1 MNISP
6 QLLCR
11 LLFPVLCWFFLN
23 KAQAQ
28 QFANWE
34 KEVAAFAQA
43 DQVDPP
49 RKKSIVFTGSSSI
62 RLWENL
68 EQYFPNKNI
77 LNRGFGGS
85 QTEEVAY
92 FADRIITPYKP
103 RQVVI
108 YVGDNDLAAGKTPE
122 KVLADFQNLFS
133 KIRKGKPNATVTFIS
148 IKPSPSRMHLIT
160 PVRQTND
167 LIKNFLA
174 TQKKTAFVDVFTPM
188 LKPNGKP
195 KPALFK
201 ADSLHMTPAGYAI
214 WAQVLRPYLK

>member
-1 MNISP
+1 MLKFTKNIVTVVI
-6 QLLCR
+6 LVFCGL
-11 LLFPVLCWFFLN
+11 FLN
-23 KAQAQ
+23 KAYGQK
-28 QFANWE
+28 FANWE
-34 KEVAAFAQA
+34 NEISAFAQA
-43 DQVDPP
+43 DKTNPP
-49 RKKSIVFTGSSSI
+49 KKGSIVFTGSSSI

-68 EQYFPNKNI
+68 GHYFPDKNI

-122 KVLADFQNLFS
+122 KVLNDFKDLFRN
-133 KIRKGKPNATVTFIS
+133 IRKGKPRAAVTYIS
-148 IKPSPSRMHLIT
+148 IKPSPSRIHLI
-160 PVRQTND
+160 PQIRQTND
-167 LIKNFLA
+167 LIRNFLA
-174 TQKKTAFVDVFTPM
+174 TQKRATYVDVFTPM

-195 KPALFK
+195 KPELFK
-201 ADSLHMTPAGYAI
+201 PDSLHMTAAGYDI